1 MSEAEKLH
9 EAETKEFFQD
19 FFRLES
25 YRRKIRELGL
35 YERKTL
41 VIDFE
46 ELADFNFELAQKV
59 LENPNKHLEI
69 AAEALKEQLKIEDP
83 EYAEEAGEEVKVTV
97 SNLPFKIPLRSIGA
111 KHVSRLVYFDG
122 IAVKVGRKQSYLVE
136 AIFKCRCNQKIKVP
150 QVNPSGITF
159 PEQCPNCG
167 RKSGWDPPIQEESKY
182 IDHQI
187 LVLQEKFEELPAGQI
202 PASIEVHVRG
212 ELVEKVSPGD
222 KVTVA
227 GIVKVDTSGSKARSR
242 TSDYYVEALNIEVET
257 REYEEAEVTAEDEKK
272 IRELAKSPLIY
283 RTIVDSIAP
292 MIYGHEHIKE
302 ALALSLFGRNP
313 KKSPEGLTVRG
324 NIHVLIVGDP
334 AMAKSQLLRFLAKIS
349 PRGFY
354 VSGAKGSTA
363 VGLTAAI
370 HLDRGGEAILEAG
383 ASVIADRGV
392 LAIDELAAMSEDER
406 KALRE
411 LMEHQTVTVTKAG
424 IKATLNARCSVIAAM
439 NPKYGRWE
447 ERLTPKD
454 NLGIEEQLLSR
465 FDLIFRVQDTPQKEL
480 DEALADHILTFH
492 KTHGASVKLPLDQKL
507 LKKYIAYA
515 RSRVNTKISEE
526 AYKKLKEYYLKLRE
540 KSKPGEVSVTPRQLE
555 ALIRLTE
562 ARARIFLRE
571 EATEEDA
578 EAAINL
584 MEISMRDVG
593 VIQPE
598 GTMDVDVLL
607 TGKPQSLREKITLV
621 VETVRNLHKERGEP
635 IPIDEVM
642 EILKEKAGT
651 PRYEAERIIYQLL
664 REGTLYRPKDGF
676 LAPTKGR

>member
-283 RTIVDSIAP
+283 QTIVDSIAP
-292 MIYGHEHIKE
+292 IIYGHEHIKE
-302 ALALSLFGRNP
+302 ALALSLFGGTP
-313 KKSPEGLTVRG
+313 KKSSDETTVRG
-324 NIHVLIVGDP
+324 NIHVLVVGDP
-334 AMAKSQLLRFLAKIS
+334 AMAKSQLLRFLAS
-349 PRGFY
+349 LAPRGFY
-354 VSGAKGSTA
+354 ATGTKGSTA
-363 VGLTAAI
+363 AGLTAAV
-370 HLDRGGEAILEAG
+370 HLDRGGIAILEAG
-383 ASVIADRGV
+383 ASIIADRGV
-392 LAIDELAAMSEDER
+392 LALDEISAMDKEEL
-406 KALRE
+406 KALNE
-411 LMEHQTVTVTKAG
+411 LMEHQTVTITKAG
-424 IKATLNARCSVIAAM
+424 IKATLNARCSVIAAT
-439 NPKYGRWE
+439 NPVYGRMGGQANSSRKHWT
-447 ERLTPKD
+447 RTTP
-454 NLGIEEQLLSR
+454 NL
-465 FDLIFRVQDTPQKEL
+465 
-480 DEALADHILTFH
+480 
-492 KTHGASVKLPLDQKL
+492 
-507 LKKYIAYA
+507 
-515 RSRVNTKISEE
+515 KI
-526 AYKKLKEYYLKLRE
+526 
-540 KSKPGEVSVTPRQLE
+540 
-555 ALIRLTE
+555 
-562 ARARIFLRE
+562 
-571 EATEEDA
+571 
-578 EAAINL
+578 
-584 MEISMRDVG
+584 
-593 VIQPE
+593 
-598 GTMDVDVLL
+598 
-607 TGKPQSLREKITLV
+607 
-621 VETVRNLHKERGEP
+621 
-635 IPIDEVM
+635 
-642 EILKEKAGT
+642 
-651 PRYEAERIIYQLL
+651 
-664 REGTLYRPKDGF
+664 
-676 LAPTKGR
+676 